1 MVTLLRALFPRRCA
15 GSHRIRRG
23 LALYANLAIAAKGLQ
38 AATAGQ
44 SASAISQH
52 CNEDPV
58 RVVAVSV
65 RARKACMSL
74 HTHHAITLHSIY
86 ATHGTRCIELLTG
99 VLTLAERRSVGSGRL
114 SIR

>member
-1 MVTLLRALFPRRCA
+1 MVTLLRALFPRGCA

-65 RARKACMSL
+65 RARKGGDLGSL
-74 HTHHAITLHSIY
+74 SLDAVLVAIQS
-86 ATHGTRCIELLTG
+86 AVNNGIEINEVITK
-99 VLTLAERRSVGSGRL
+99 
-114 SIR
+114 